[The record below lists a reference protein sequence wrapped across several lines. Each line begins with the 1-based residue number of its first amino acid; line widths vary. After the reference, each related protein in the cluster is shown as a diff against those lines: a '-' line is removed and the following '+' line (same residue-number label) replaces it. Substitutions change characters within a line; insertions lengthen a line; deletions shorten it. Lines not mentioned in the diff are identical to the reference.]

1 MLKPAILILSS
12 GALLSS
18 VHLTGMAQEGA
29 AGQSGDTIRGVM
41 PPPLHIIAPTELR
54 ADPTLA
60 RGCWV
65 RLFPQPEYKG
75 TDDLT
80 IAGPITI
87 PSLHNPTGGA
97 NGVYWKPKAES
108 FIVGPR
114 ATVTVYENPSF
125 RGRSA
130 RLEPGTQEG
139 QLRDKLK
146 FTQSIDSLKI
156 ECGR

>member
-1 MLKPAILILSS
+1 
-12 GALLSS
+12 
-18 VHLTGMAQEGA
+18 MAQEGC
-29 AGQSGDTIRGVM
+29 AGKTGDNTRGIM

-65 RLFPQPEYKG
+65 RLFPQPEHKE

-80 IAGPITI
+80 IVGPMTI
-87 PSLHNPTGGA
+87 PSLHSPTGGA
-97 NGVYWKPKAES
+97 NGVYWKSKAES

-125 RGRSA
+125 RGRTVK
-130 RLEPGTQEG
+130 LELGTQEG

-146 FTQSIDSLKI
+146 FMQSIDSLKI
-156 ECGR
+156 ECSK